1 MVLDRRPTVTGEE
14 RPRVLRQPA
23 EAPAPL
29 PLLQDRPPLQAL
41 RSEWKQQLERAGARL
56 PLRERARRWAGQIS
70 GRSDRRLLFALA
82 QATDALATH
91 CDEMAA
97 RLSSQ
102 GAVLEDIATAYGEDL
117 TRLRAEIRVLTDLV
131 SSFERPRE

>member
-1 MVLDRRPTVTGEE
+1 MVLDRRRTVTGEE
-14 RPRVLRQPA
+14 TPRVLRQPV

-29 PLLQDRPPLQAL
+29 PLLRDRSPLQAF
-41 RSEWKQQLERAGARL
+41 RNEWQQQLERAGARL

-97 RLSSQ
+97 GLSTQ
-102 GAVLEDIATAYGEDL
+102 GAVLEDVATAYGEDL
-117 TRLRAEIRVLTDLV
+117 TRLRAEIRVLKDLV
-131 SSFERPRE
+131 SSFERPRG